1 MVVDRGEDV
10 RIASGRGLPEE
21 VFHVKHRRVRASD
34 SSSTR
39 RHTRRTIGTW
49 SSVGVPSGMDGC
61 SRRADR
67 CTGRQGASKLMD
79 IPSLRRMLFLGASG
93 TSYAVRPAPLLRT
106 STSLREQWVFHVKHR
121 RGRCVRDLRSLG
133 VVRCSMNGRD
143 PVRRGERCGSF
154 GSIQ

>member
-1 MVVDRGEDV
+1 
-10 RIASGRGLPEE
+10 
-21 VFHVKHRRVRASD
+21 
-34 SSSTR
+34 
-39 RHTRRTIGTW
+39 
-49 SSVGVPSGMDGC
+49 
-61 SRRADR
+61 
-67 CTGRQGASKLMD
+67 MD
-79 IPSLRRMLFLGASG
+79 IPSSRRMLLLGVSA
-93 TSYAVRPAPLLRT
+93 TSYAVRRAPLPRP